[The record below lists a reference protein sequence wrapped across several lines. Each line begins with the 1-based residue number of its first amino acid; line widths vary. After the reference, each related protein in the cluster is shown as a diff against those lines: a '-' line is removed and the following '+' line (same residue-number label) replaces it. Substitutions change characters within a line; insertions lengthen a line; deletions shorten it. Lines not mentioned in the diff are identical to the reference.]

1 MRQEEMERLVEAQ
14 RAFFAQGKTKKMAI
28 RSAALNRLREEIRA
42 RSTDIE
48 AALRDDLG
56 KSAMEGYFSEV
67 GLVLSE
73 LNFMLRHAS
82 SLAQKRRV
90 RSSLAQKPGISYVQH
105 APYGTVLIIS
115 PWNYPFLL
123 TLQPLVDALAAG
135 NTAVLKLS
143 SAAPCTAQVV
153 EEIIHACFDECY
165 VAVVRGGRSENQSLL
180 RMPFDMMFFTGSE
193 AVGRE
198 VARCAAEHLTPVV
211 LELGGKSPCL
221 VERTAKLE
229 LAARRIVFGKFLNCG
244 QTCVAPD
251 YVLVEECI
259 HDALI
264 DALCRETVRQFG
276 VDPLKNEAYG
286 HIINQRHFMRLCG
299 LMNAEKTVLGGTVD
313 PVDLRIAP
321 TLMDNVAW
329 DDAVMQEEI
338 FGPILPILP
347 VRDMDEA
354 AAMVCQRSK
363 PLALYLFTENPS
375 LADAITEQCDF
386 GGGCINDT
394 VIHLATPHMGFGGVG
409 ASGMGAYHGEAG
421 FRAFGHEKS
430 MVKQSTHLDL
440 PLRYQPY
447 TSFKERLL
455 RFLMH

>member
-1 MRQEEMERLVEAQ
+1 MRQEEMERLVEMQ
-14 RAFFAQGKTKKMAI
+14 RAFFAQGKTRKMAI
-28 RSAALNRLREEIRA
+28 RLAALNRLREEIRA
-42 RSTDIE
+42 RGADIE

-123 TLQPLVDALAAG
+123 TIQPLVDALAAG

-165 VAVVRGGRSENQSLL
+165 VAVVRGGRNENQALL
-180 RMPFDMMFFTGSE
+180 LMPFDMMFFTGSE

-198 VARCAAEHLTPVV
+198 VARHAAELLTPVV
-211 LELGGKSPCL
+211 
-221 VERTAKLE
+221 LE
-229 LAARRIVFGKFLNCG
+229 LAARRIVFGKFLICG
-244 QTCVAPD
+244 QTCDAPD
-251 YVLVEECI
+251 YVLVEECV
-259 HDALI
+259 HDALT

-276 VDPLKNEAYG
+276 VDPLKNEAFG
-286 HIINQRHFMRLCG
+286 HIINQRHFMRLCN

-321 TLMDNVAW
+321 TLMDNVSW

-347 VRDMDEA
+347 VRDMSEA
-354 AAMVCQRSK
+354 AAMVREHAK

-375 LADAITEQCDF
+375 LADAVTEQCDF

-447 TSFKERLL
+447 TAFKERLL